1 MSFAAYRPIAYVAVA
16 DPGCRSRIIDALVRQ
31 RWTVEEQP
39 TGFHLLDAI
48 ADVIEGHET
57 PLPGLLVVDAV
68 SRGCAGIT
76 IAAGLRQL
84 GVRIP
89 LVLVAKHGDPV
100 IELDDPSV
108 RVVGPNH
115 AVAAVAELARPL
127 AGHELT
133 HSDCGVA
140 TRGA

>member
-16 DPGCRSRIIDALVRQ
+16 DPACRSRIIDALARQ

-39 TGFHLLDAI
+39 TGFHLLHAI

-115 AVAAVAELARPL
+115 AVAAVAEIARPL

-133 HSDCGVA
+133 HSECAVA